1 MLSSTLLEK
10 VALLLEILA
19 DQQFESDPYDSVE
32 CKTES
37 ARVSSEERLSS
48 SRPVGFPSCRSVLRS
63 GKKLWCFASTKRAG
77 C

>member
-10 VALLLEILA
+10 AALLLEILA

-48 SRPVGFPSCRSVLRS
+48 SRPSRVSAASSCRWVSR
-63 GKKLWCFASTKRAG
+63 RAVRF
-77 C
+77 

>member
-48 SRPVGFPSCRSVLRS
+48 ALRPSRVSAASSCRWVSHRGVR
-63 GKKLWCFASTKRAG
+63 F
-77 C
+77 